1 MPVEVKGVRE
11 LYNEVIDEGLCTLC
25 GACSGGCPYLVPYKG
40 KIALLD
46 KCTRTEGQCYSY
58 CPRTNVDMSAIS
70 QQVFGVPY
78 GEDELG
84 TVKEVLIARSTDAR
98 IKDKAQYGGTVTTL
112 LSLALEEGLIDG
124 AILTGTAEDKAPSAF
139 LAQSADEVLQGAGS
153 NYLAC
158 PVLETYN
165 RIPEDSSRRLGIV
178 GVPCQVIALSK
189 MKKEPPQN
197 RSNIDNVK
205 LVMGLFCT
213 WALSP
218 DGFHQF
224 LKENLDLPQVTRFDI
239 PPPPAKQ
246 FDAYTAAGKTSF
258 PLEQIRQYTMPTCAY
273 CLDMTAEFAD
283 ISVGSVE
290 GVEGWNTVI
299 IRTSTGAELMETAR
313 KKGKLETAKL
323 PPENLAHMK
332 EAALLKKKRALTEI
346 IKRSGSK
353 DNLLYL
359 GLPPHLVDKFL
370 NGQGGK

>member
-1 MPVEVKGVRE
+1 MAVEAKGSRE
-11 LYNEVIDEGLCTLC
+11 LFKEVIEAGLCTYC

-46 KCTRTEGQCYSY
+46 NCTRDEGQCYGY
-58 CPRTNVDMSAIS
+58 CPRTFLDMSAIS

-84 TVKEVLIARSTDAR
+84 TVKEVMIARSTGKR
-98 IKDKAQYGGTVTTL
+98 IKEKGQYGGTVTAL
-112 LSLALEEGLIDG
+112 MSLALAEGLIDG
-124 AILTGTAEDKAPSAF
+124 AILTRTGKDKAASAY
-139 LAQSADEVLQGAGS
+139 LANSAAEVLQGAGS

-165 RIPEDSSRRLGIV
+165 RTPKDSHRKLGIV

-189 MKKEPPQN
+189 MKQKPPEN
-197 RSNIDNVK
+197 RPDIGDVK
-205 LVMGLFCT
+205 LVVGLFCT

-218 DGFHQF
+218 DGFYKF
-224 LKENLDLPQVTRFDI
+224 LKENVDLPKVTRFDI
-239 PPPPAKQ
+239 PPPPAKR
-246 FDAYTAAGKTSF
+246 FDAYIGTERKSF
-258 PLEQIRQYTMPTCAY
+258 PLEQIRQHTMPTCAY

-290 GVEGWNTVI
+290 GLEGWNTVI
-299 IRTSTGAELMETAR
+299 VRTRTGAELMETA
-313 KKGKLETAKL
+313 KKKKKLEIDKL
-323 PPENLAHMK
+323 PAQNLAHLK
-332 EAALLKKKRALTEI
+332 EASLLKKKRALTEI

-353 DNLLYL
+353 NKLLYL
-359 GLPPHLVDKFL
+359 GLSPRLVDKFL

>member
-11 LYNEVIDEGLCTLC
+11 LFKEVIEAGLCTYC
-25 GACSGGCPYLVPYKG
+25 GACSGDCPYLVPYKG

-46 KCTRTEGQCYSY
+46 NCTRTEGQCYSY
-58 CPRTNVDMSAIS
+58 CPRTHVDMNAIS
-70 QQVFGVPY
+70 QQVFRVPY

-84 TVKEVLIARSTDAR
+84 AVKEVLIARSTDAR
-98 IKDKAQYGGTVTTL
+98 IKEKAQYGGTVTAL
-112 LSLALEEGLIDG
+112 LSLAMAEGLIDSAIMTRTMDDKTAG
-124 AILTGTAEDKAPSAF
+124 AFI
-139 LAQSADEVLQGAGS
+139 AQNADEVLQGAGS

-165 RIPEDSSRRLGIV
+165 RIPKDSSRRLGIV

-189 MKKEPPQN
+189 MKKELPQN

-205 LVMGLFCT
+205 LVIGLFCT

-224 LKENLDLPQVTRFDI
+224 LKENLDLPKVTRFDI
-239 PPPPAKQ
+239 PPPPAKR

-258 PLEQIRQYTMPTCAY
+258 PLEQIRQFTMPTCAY

-290 GVEGWNTVI
+290 GIEGWNTII
-299 IRTSTGAELMETAR
+299 IRTKIGAELMETA
-313 KKGKLETAKL
+313 KNKGKLETAKL
-323 PPENLAHMK
+323 PPEKLAHLK
-332 EAALLKKKRALTEI
+332 EAALLKKKRAIKEI

-353 DNLLYL
+353 ENLLYI
-359 GLPPHLVDKFL
+359 GLSPSLVDKLL
-370 NGQGGK
+370 NDQGGK